1 MLSSHDEIEAVAEA
15 VARRIVGP
23 LSERLV
29 KIETLL
35 EEHTKRS
42 AAKNTTRRDRFWK
55 VVALTMS
62 GPACLYTIVQTW
74 VFLRSHIPM

>member
-23 LSERLV
+23 ISERLV

-35 EEHTKRS
+35 EERTKHS
-42 AAKNTTRRDRFWK
+42 TAKQTVKRDRFWK
-55 VVALTMS
+55 IVALTLS
-62 GPACLYTIVQTW
+62 GPACLYTMIQIGM
-74 VFLRSHIPM
+74 FLISHMP